1 MNHTV
6 FHVQNSIDIY
16 QKRNNIKFELS
27 VHSDKDIDMN
37 VSYLEKEVSF
47 QLRDCFFD
55 PRNDK
60 NGSISKNQIKKI
72 LFAYLRYQNE
82 EKVIQFLS
90 QVISSYWGGNLKSV
104 IFKLAELNGIFPQK
118 DVVIKSMQESISSA
132 SSYSLKK
139 IQEEIS
145 LLFIDWFFEDQSSA
159 FHFKVFE
166 IYSQICKNINSSGS
180 LKNST
185 QTRQLS
191 FKTISDMFMNLVFA
205 QSKNC
210 NQHTIQS
217 IIQFITTKKQQIN
230 EILCNNFKS
239 ELNSATFKQQIEI
252 ISHLNQLT
260 ESKFLFQ
267 DLINSTFNIALDMLI
282 NLKDLHVI
290 LEYHKQSYDQIS
302 KNELLKQQY
311 ALGLKNSLENQS
323 YQINLTFV
331 IHQLIQKNDIQ
342 MFKNVSQFL
351 LANIDA
357 IEKFEISYRHFLI
370 KRLQLAEGE
379 NEGNFFDMLCK
390 IIGSNK
396 ISHIT
401 QIVSDLKKEKD
412 KMWVRDKN
420 VTVLLINKQNATFQQ
435 MTSQLQR
442 QNIPQINEIQK
453 IITNILS
460 TLKQNMSKKQFLLT
474 NDLIVKVQIQF
485 ADKNYIVQLSLD
497 QYSLLF
503 QFLKKNQ
510 IKKEELKKISSMSED
525 DFQLNLQSLLNQSF
539 DGQNL
544 LLINND
550 DVQFNLKFGNN
561 NQEYDFSIEYHIKFL
576 IGYFHKSSQKESK
589 KVALSFEENP
599 GQKKYIIEAG
609 IVKMAKQ
616 LMSFDKNV
624 IFQKTLE
631 YLKDKIQLDFTNFD
645 TALEGLIKKQYI
657 EDKGQNQ
664 YKYIP

>member
-6 FHVQNSIDIY
+6 FHVQNSADIY
-16 QKRNNIKFELS
+16 QKKNNIKFELS
-27 VHSDKDIDMN
+27 IHSDKDIEMN

-72 LFAYLRYQNE
+72 LSAYLRYQNE
-82 EKVIQFLS
+82 DKVIQFLS
-90 QVISSYWGGNLKSV
+90 QLISSQWGGNLKNI

-118 DVVIKSMQESISSA
+118 DVVIKSIQESISSV
-132 SSYSLKK
+132 STYSLKK

-145 LLFIDWFFEDQSSA
+145 LLFIDWFFEDQATA

-166 IYSQICKNINSSGS
+166 IYSQICKNIGSTES
-180 LKNST
+180 LKNQT

-191 FKTISDMFMNLVFA
+191 FKIVSDMFMNLVFA

-210 NQHTIQS
+210 NQHIIYS
-217 IIQFITTKKQQIN
+217 IIQFITSKKQQII
-230 EILCNNFKS
+230 EILSNNFKS
-239 ELNSATFKQQIEI
+239 ELNSSTFKQQIEI
-252 ISHLNQLT
+252 ISQLSQLS

-267 DLINSTFNIALDMLI
+267 DLISSTFNIALEMLI
-282 NLKDLHVI
+282 NLKDVHVI

-311 ALGLKNSLENQS
+311 AFGLKKSLENDN
-323 YQINLTFV
+323 YQINLTFL
-331 IHQLIQKNDIQ
+331 IHQLIQKNDTQ
-342 MFKNVSQFL
+342 MFKNISQFL

-370 KRLQLAEGE
+370 KRLQLGEGE
-379 NEGNFFDMLCK
+379 NEVNFFEMLCK

-420 VTVLLINKQNATFQQ
+420 VSVLLINKQNATFQQ
-435 MTSQLQR
+435 ITNQLQR
-442 QNIPQINEIQK
+442 QNIPQISEIQK
-453 IITNILS
+453 IITNILNS
-460 TLKQNMSKKQFLLT
+460 LKQNMSKKQFLLT
-474 NDLIVKVQIQF
+474 NDIIVKVQIQF
-485 ADKNYIVQLSLD
+485 ADKSYFVQLSLD
-497 QYSLLF
+497 QYSLLC

-510 IKKEELKKISSMSED
+510 IKKEELKKASQMNDD
-525 DFQLNLQSLLNQSF
+525 DFKLNLESLVNQSI

-544 LLINND
+544 LLIKDD

-561 NQEYDFSIEYHIKFL
+561 NEEYDLCMDYNVKYL
-576 IGYFHKSSQKESK
+576 IGYFHKSSQKEIK
-589 KVALSFEENP
+589 KIALSFEDNP